1 MTKQNFPL
9 KFPVEDFGGERITE
23 LNLRRPKGGD
33 VRRINEAKGSAI
45 ALSFKMMADLAEVDT
60 KLIDELDPEDI
71 AAIND
76 WLEPILDPQGSRAR
90 SS

>member
-1 MTKQNFPL
+1 MAKQNFTL
-9 KFPVEDFGGERITE
+9 AYPVEFGGVTVSE

-33 VRRINEAKGSAI
+33 VRRINESKGTPI
-45 ALSFKMMADLAEVDT
+45 ALSFKMMADLAEVDP

-76 WLEPILDPQGSRAR
+76 WLEPILDPKGSQAR